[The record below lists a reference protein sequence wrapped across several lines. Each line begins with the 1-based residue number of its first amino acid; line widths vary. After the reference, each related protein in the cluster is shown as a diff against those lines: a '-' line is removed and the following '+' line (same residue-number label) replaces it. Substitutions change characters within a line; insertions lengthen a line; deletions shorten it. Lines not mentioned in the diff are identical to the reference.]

1 MEVVITDMD
10 YEVDYFQSAVVPI
23 GAERPKRILIL
34 GSSGQVGAY
43 LSEYLRSEGYEVLEF
58 DIVND
63 PSQDMTVIPNGE
75 LEAKIYMADFVYFL
89 AFDVGGSHYLKKYQH
104 TFKFIDNNTRL
115 MANAFGL
122 LEKYNK
128 PFIFASSQMSNMSYS
143 PYGVMKRVGELY
155 TKSLNG
161 VIVKFWNVYGIE
173 KDMEKAHVIT
183 DFIRKGF
190 ESGNID
196 MMTDGTEA
204 REFLY
209 AEDCCEALHK
219 LMGSYDDL
227 SSDDELHITT
237 GNYTTILEIAE
248 IIQRLFS
255 NIGKEI
261 MISPAESKDEVQKDA
276 RNVPDPYIKKFWRS
290 KTSVKQ
296 GITKVFEEMR
306 KDYDS

>member
-122 LEKYNK
+122 IEKYNK

-219 LMGSYDDL
+219 LMGSYSEL
-227 SSDDELHITT
+227 NCNDELHITT

-255 NIGKEI
+255 NIEKEI
-261 MISPAESKDEVQKDA
+261 VISPAESKDEVQKDA
-276 RNVPDPYIKKFWRS
+276 RNVPDPYIRKFWEP
-290 KTSVKQ
+290 KTSVKE

-306 KDYDS
+306 KNYDS

>member
-227 SSDDELHITT
+227 SSNDELHITT

-276 RNVPDPYIKKFWRS
+276 RNVPDPYIRKFWEP
-290 KTSVKQ
+290 KTSVKE

-306 KDYDS
+306 KDHDS